1 MDINEIKWR
10 IDDAIN
16 AREKEIHRLQQ
27 KLTIADKERNSC
39 TNALMTCRGMLEQ
52 ALPHLSGT
60 PIEED
65 FRLYLNIISGVIG
78 DFSWKQADIVTP
90 EEHGKWLDE
99 QLNKRDY

>member
-1 MDINEIKWR
+1 MQINEIKWH
-10 IDDAIN
+10 IDRAFNEREDEIN
-16 AREKEIHRLQQ
+16 RLQQ
-27 KLTIADKERNSC
+27 RLAISDKERKSC

-90 EEHGKWLDE
+90 EEHGEWIHE
-99 QLNKRDY
+99 QLGKRDY